1 MKCQTCPDTL
11 LVLNDMQGIEVDLCP
26 NCRGVWLDCG
36 ELDRI
41 IDRSGHDCAYAMR
54 RNSSSRADISDADY
68 SVHAGP
74 TIPRRRKSILGALF
88 NF

>member
-11 LVLNDMQGIEVDLCP
+11 LVLNDMQGIEIDLCP

-41 IDRSGHDCAYAMR
+41 IYRSGHECAYAMQ
-54 RNSSSRADISDADY
+54 RNSNSRADISDADY

>member
-1 MKCQTCPDTL
+1 MKCQHCPDTL
-11 LVLNDMQGIEVDLCP
+11 LVLNEIQGIEVDRCP

-41 IDRSGHDCAYAMR
+41 VDRSGRADAHATW
-54 RNSSSRADISDADY
+54 RNSNSTAEISDALY
-68 SVHAGP
+68 TVNAYP
-74 TIPRRRKSILGALF
+74 TIPRRRKSILAELF